1 MPPPKFENFFFF
13 NDPATTV
20 IYTLSLHDALP
31 ILIQSGHVCDNLS
44 RNLYPIVCSYTYVHT
59 LSQVAES
66 CTVIKYLIYYY
77 DVRIVQQLSDFKR
90 VILHSQLVSA
100 LLVGTLYSQYMS
112 HLKRIQI
119 WHLNWLCSMI
129 KAAFMMMRNVQF
141 GIFPWIKI
149 HRWCQSL
156 NKSRR
161 EMCWES

>member
-1 MPPPKFENFFFF
+1 MKSKFFI
-13 NDPATTV
+13 TV
-20 IYTLSLHDALP
+20 CIHSDNEAITNSKLR
-31 ILIQSGHVCDNLS
+31 IWTIIQSGHVCDNLS
-44 RNLYPIVCSYTYVHT
+44 RNLYPIVWLYTYVHA

-66 CTVIKYLIYYY
+66 CIVIKYLIYYY

-100 LLVGTLYSQYMS
+100 LLVRTLYPQYMS

-129 KAAFMMMRNVQF
+129 KTALMMMRNVQF

-149 HRWCQSL
+149 HRWCQRL